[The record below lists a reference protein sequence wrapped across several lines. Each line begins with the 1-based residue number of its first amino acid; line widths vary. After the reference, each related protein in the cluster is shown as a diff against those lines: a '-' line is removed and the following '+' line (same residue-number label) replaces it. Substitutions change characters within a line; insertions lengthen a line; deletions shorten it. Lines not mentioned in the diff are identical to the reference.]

1 MRVSR
6 KQIVTDLKITRG
18 TNQIRSFEFFSG
30 IPCKKK
36 KARKSCCRNNNTSSR
51 VLTAVGCW
59 QPPAAGSPRVLAA
72 CTGAPRVLATP
83 AFGDRVLAPARCSCW
98 LAREMFRL
106 LLGLEMRRGLH
117 HAARLHPRLQPGQ
130 TLISVS
136 MSSCTQEPMRQ
147 CFNQ

>member
-1 MRVSR
+1 MRMGCIKADRYRLKDNERDKSD
-6 KQIVTDLKITRG
+6 QIKS
-18 TNQIRSFEFFSG
+18 NQIRSFEFFSG
-30 IPCKKK
+30 IPCRKK

-59 QPPAAGSPRVLAA
+59 QPPGAGSPRVLAA

-106 LLGLEMRRGLH
+106 LARPGDANRPSPRR
-117 HAARLHPRLQPGQ
+117 APSPAPSTWSDPDFGQ
-130 TLISVS
+130 HV
-136 MSSCTQEPMRQ
+136 
-147 CFNQ
+147 